1 MNDRSYER
9 APAAIGQEAQLTQAG
24 FVNRVF
30 GWMTG
35 GLALTAGIS
44 YAIANSTMQDFV
56 IQNRGAFLG
65 LLIVEVLLVIG
76 LSAAINKISSFV
88 AGLGFA
94 LFAALNG
101 VTLSWI
107 FMAYEPTAIYRTFFT
122 TRNRRHVRH
131 GVVGVDRRDADQYV
145 LGEFDV
151 FVADQHLRRGSVHR
165 PHRLGYAEDQT
176 DVARRRRG
184 AV

>member
-1 MNDRSYER
+1 
-9 APAAIGQEAQLTQAG
+9 
-24 FVNRVF
+24 
-30 GWMTG
+30 
-35 GLALTAGIS
+35 
-44 YAIANSTMQDFV
+44 MQDFV

-122 TRNRRHVRH
+122 TSLMFG
-131 GVVGVDRRDADQYV
+131 GVGAFGYVTKKDLSGIGGMCGMALWGVDRRDADQYV

>member
-107 FMAYEPTAIYRTFFT
+107 FMAYEPTAIYRTFCYCPKFCET
-122 TRNRRHVRH
+122 
-131 GVVGVDRRDADQYV
+131 
-145 LGEFDV
+145 
-151 FVADQHLRRGSVHR
+151 HL
-165 PHRLGYAEDQT
+165 
-176 DVARRRRG
+176 
-184 AV
+184 